1 MHVTKM
7 GESVL
12 EWDRS
17 SFFLSIDHLILE
29 IRLATVGKVRDR
41 LSEVLLSRF
50 QVGELIHFY

>member
-12 EWDRS
+12 EWDGS
-17 SFFLSIDHLILE
+17 SLFLSIDHLILE

-50 QVGELIHFY
+50 QVGELVHFY

>member
-7 GESVL
+7 GKSVL
-12 EWDRS
+12 EWDGS
-17 SFFLSIDHLILE
+17 SLLLSIDHLILE

>member
-12 EWDRS
+12 EWDGS
-17 SFFLSIDHLILE
+17 SLFLSIDHLILE

-41 LSEVLLSRF
+41 LSEVLLCRF

>member
-12 EWDRS
+12 EWDGS
-17 SFFLSIDHLILE
+17 SLFLSIDHLILE